1 VDVEARMGSEMAR
14 RTLWLGPLV
23 AAVALAIGGISAGLA
38 ALAGA
43 AIVATIFILSGRA
56 LSWAGRRSP
65 NALGAVALGG
75 FVVRLVLLTALVW
88 VALRFLGVDRT
99 GLFLGL
105 GVTYIGL
112 LVMQARKEAVR

>member
-1 VDVEARMGSEMAR
+1 MGSEMAR

-23 AAVALAIGGISAGLA
+23 AVAALAIGGVPSGLA

-43 AIVATIFILSGRA
+43 AIVAGIFLLSGRV

-65 NALGAVALGG
+65 NALGAAALGG
-75 FVVRLVLLTALVW
+75 FIVRLVLLTALVW
-88 VALRFLGVDRT
+88 TALEFLGLDRT

-112 LVMQARKEAVR
+112 LVLQARKEAVR

>member
-1 VDVEARMGSEMAR
+1 MAR

>member
-1 VDVEARMGSEMAR
+1 MDVEARMGSEMAR

-23 AAVALAIGGISAGLA
+23 AAVALAIGGVPAGLA
-38 ALAGA
+38 ALVGA
-43 AIVATIFILSGRA
+43 AIVATIFLLSGRA

-65 NALGAVALGG
+65 NALGAAALGG